1 MDPII
6 DLATYKALMGVQS
19 TDVRKDPQIETLLP
33 AASRAVRSYT
43 GRSFEVAAGP
53 ATEREYQYDESGMLD
68 IDDCTGITHIETDA
82 GVSGAAYTLD
92 SAQWTA
98 MPQDDSDVYY
108 YIIIHGGPYFGLS
121 PEMGFERNLDQYPWL
136 AYSKPLVRVTAT
148 WGWAEV
154 PSDVELATAF
164 TVSEFLGSTG
174 GPTGKPEGLTSEAI
188 EGWSRAWGARSGGAL
203 ALAIPNK
210 ARDLL
215 VNYQRIF
222 V

>member
-6 DLATYKALMGVQS
+6 DLETYKSLMGVQAAD
-19 TDVRKDPQIETLLP
+19 TRKDPQIEALLP
-33 AASRAVRSYT
+33 AASRAVRTYT
-43 GRSFEVAAGP
+43 GRSFEVASGP

-68 IDDCTGITHIETDA
+68 IDDCTSVVSMETDA
-82 GVSGAAYTLD
+82 GVAQASYPLD

-98 MPQDDSDVYY
+98 MPQDDSDVFYY
-108 YIIIHGGPYFGLS
+108 VIIHGGPYFGLS

-136 AYSKPLVRVTAT
+136 AYQKPLVRVTAT
-148 WGWAEV
+148 WGWTEIPA
-154 PSDVELATAF
+154 DVQLATSL
-164 TVSEFLGSTG
+164 TVSELLGSTG
-174 GPTGKPEGLTSEAI
+174 GPSGKPEGLTSEAI
-188 EGWSRAWGARSGGAL
+188 EGWSRAWGARTGGQL